1 MKKNKLTLAE
11 RRNLAKLTL
20 PPGPIGWT
28 GVLKGTHKKE
38 TYDKFGIP
46 TLRSEVIDYLTLHP
60 ISTKYLIKTHPE
72 ILRNEVFI
80 INVKDNED
88 FETNLPNFIEST
100 RRGNIAYT
108 STGEVVPDMKP
119 LFAVL
124 KAISN
129 TRGNIKIETGAGDW
143 FPKVAEKAQHAA
155 KHIIK
160 IHGKTIAEFDF
171 NGIKCVVDK
180 DTNLEWLERDYHNA
194 HTMEWKVIGPE
205 CYPVYELEVQV
216 ELDRR
221 EKAREE
227 KAEANSKAYRAKED
241 TERKLFEEKI
251 EGIEIELIDKKGW
264 DDWKANQ
271 KDDGYGL
278 AIFEYAE
285 FWAKRMQKEF
295 ADRNIENPDVA
306 CMVAHADN
314 CANELNF
321 LGITGFMYGAAVVT
335 LAKCWKHGEAL
346 RKWHNKEWGVVGGEG
361 VVNPAMFTITK

>member
-1 MKKNKLTLAE
+1 MKKDKLTLAE

-28 GVLKGTHKKE
+28 GIIKGTHKKE

-46 TLRSEVIDYLTLHP
+46 SLRSEVIDYLTLHP

-72 ILRNEVFI
+72 LLKNEVFI

-88 FETNLPNFIEST
+88 WESKLPDFIEST
-100 RRGNIAYT
+100 RRGNVAYT
-108 STGEVVPDMKP
+108 LTGEVVPDMKP

-124 KAISN
+124 KAVSN
-129 TRGNIKIETGAGDW
+129 THENIKIETLCGDW

-160 IHGKTIAEFDF
+160 THGKTIAEFDF

-180 DTNLEWLERDYHNA
+180 DTNLEWLERDYYNA

-251 EGIEIELIDKKGW
+251 EGIEVEIVNQKEY

-271 KDDGYGL
+271 KSDGYGL

-285 FWAKRMQKEF
+285 GWAKLMQKKF
-295 ADRNIENPDVA
+295 AEKNIENPDVT

-314 CANELNF
+314 CAKELNF
-321 LGITGFMYGAAVVT
+321 MGITGFMYGGAVSI
-335 LAKCWKHGEAL
+335 LAQCWKHGEAL
-346 RKWHNKEWGVVGGEG
+346 RKWHNKEFGVVGGEG

>member
-20 PPGPIGWT
+20 PNGPEGWT
-28 GVLKGTHKKE
+28 AIIKGTHKKE

-46 TLRSEVIDYLTLHP
+46 TLRSEVVDYLTLHP

-72 ILRNEVFI
+72 LLKNEVFI

-88 FETNLPNFIEST
+88 FETKLPDFIEST

-119 LFAVL
+119 LFAIL
-124 KAISN
+124 KAVSN
-129 TRGNIKIETGAGDW
+129 KRGNIKIETGAGDW

-155 KHIIK
+155 KHIIN
-160 IHGKTIAEFDF
+160 IYGKTIVEFDF

-180 DTNLEWLERDYHNA
+180 DTNLEWLERDYNNA
-194 HTMEWKVIGPE
+194 HLMEWKQIGAE
-205 CYPVYELEVQV
+205 CYPVYEPEVQA

-221 EKAREE
+221 IKAEEE
-227 KAEANSKAYRAKED
+227 KQEATSKAYRAKED
-241 TERKLFEEKI
+241 IERKLFEEKVK
-251 EGIEIELIDKKGW
+251 GIEVEILGKKGYNE
-264 DDWKANQ
+264 WKANQ
-271 KDDGYGL
+271 KHDGYGL

-285 FWAKRMQKEF
+285 GWAKLMQKKF
-295 ADRNIENPDVA
+295 AEKNIENPDVT
-306 CMVAHADN
+306 CMVAYADN

-321 LGITGFMYGAAVVT
+321 MGITGSMYGMAVAV
-335 LAKCWKHGEAL
+335 LAQCWKHGEAL
-346 RKWHNKEWGVVGGEG
+346 RKWHNKEWGAENSDGI
-361 VVNPAMFTITK
+361 VNPAMFTITK

>member
-160 IHGKTIAEFDF
+160 THGKTIAEFDF

-251 EGIEIELIDKKGW
+251 EGIEVEIVNQKEY

-271 KDDGYGL
+271 KSDGYGL

-285 FWAKRMQKEF
+285 GWAKLMQKKF
-295 ADRNIENPDVA
+295 AEKNIENPDVT
-306 CMVAHADN
+306 CMVAHAED
-314 CANELNF
+314 CAKDLNF
-321 LGITGFMYGAAVVT
+321 MGITGFMYGGAVSI
-335 LAKCWKHGEAL
+335 LAQCWKHGEAL
-346 RKWHNKEWGVVGGEG
+346 RKWHNKEFGVVGGEG
-361 VVNPAMFTITK
+361 VVNPAMFTIGK